1 MMKVSA
7 FYLERQKSFIPEK
20 KMLGPLSISKQ
31 KIFVYWLNFLEG
43 FALELWIYDVKV
55 DFVLQVDH
63 IIIINVSLLFLD
75 IIFSFHDMFEDEFLA
90 KIYIVLTKT

>member
-1 MMKVSA
+1 MATV
-7 FYLERQKSFIPEK
+7 RT
-20 KMLGPLSISKQ
+20 
-31 KIFVYWLNFLEG
+31 
-43 FALELWIYDVKV
+43 LELWIYDVKV

-90 KIYIVLTKT
+90 KIYIFLTKT